1 MNIEVSPGEVIDKI
15 SILEIKLDRIT
26 DPEKLA
32 NVRREY
38 DYLVDM
44 FLNEYYTNYNSADEY
59 YELYGINGLI
69 WDAENI
75 KRKKEKLQEFD
86 EEFIQAARQ
95 TYIQND
101 KRSELKKIINNRLNS
116 RFIEEKQHN

>member
-1 MNIEVSPGEVIDKI
+1 M
-15 SILEIKLDRIT
+15 
-26 DPEKLA
+26 
-32 NVRREY
+32 
-38 DYLVDM
+38 M
-44 FLNEYYTNYNSADEY
+44 
-59 YELYGINGLI
+59 
-69 WDAENI
+69 
-75 KRKKEKLQEFD
+75 RKKEKLQEFD